1 MRYSLVS
8 LGAALLA
15 GLSLTPGPARG
26 FDLSQVL
33 EAELRP
39 GWRTAEGTH
48 MAALHLRLADGWKT
62 YWRAPGDAGIPPRFD
77 WSGSRN
83 VAAVRTHWPRPM
95 VFETLGQRSIGYD
108 VELVLPLEFTLRDAS
123 APAEVSA
130 RLDLGVCETI
140 CVPASLTLTG
150 SLPAGGAPDP
160 RIETALA
167 ARPQQ
172 ASALG
177 LTAAACRID
186 PTADGLR
193 LTARLDMPALG
204 GAEVTVFELS
214 DDAVWISEAV
224 SRREGGRLTAEADL
238 VSMSGAPFALDR
250 SDLRI
255 TVLGDGHAAELRGC
269 PAD

>member
-1 MRYSLVS
+1 MQILRSSL
-8 LGAALLA
+8 LAALLA
-15 GLSLTPGPARG
+15 VSQPAAPVQA
-26 FDLSQVL
+26 FDLSAVL

-83 VAAVRTHWPRPM
+83 VAAVRTHWPRPV
-95 VFETLGQRSIGYD
+95 VFGTLGQRSIGYAT
-108 VELVLPLEFTLRDAS
+108 ELVLPLEVSPRDPGL
-123 APAEVSA
+123 PAEIGL

-140 CVPASLTLTG
+140 CVPASLTLSG
-150 SLPAGGAPDP
+150 VLPATGARDP
-160 RIETALA
+160 RIEAALA

-172 ASALG
+172 AGALG
-177 LTAAACRID
+177 LTRADCAVD

-193 LTARLDMPALG
+193 VTARLDMPSLG
-204 GAEVTVFELS
+204 GAEVTVFEIS
-214 DDAVWISEAV
+214 DDTVWISEAE
-224 SRREGGRLTAEADL
+224 SHREGGRLTAVAEMVA
-238 VSMSGAPFALDR
+238 MTGAPFALDR

-255 TVLGDGHAAELRGC
+255 TVLGANTAAELRGC
-269 PAD
+269 AAR